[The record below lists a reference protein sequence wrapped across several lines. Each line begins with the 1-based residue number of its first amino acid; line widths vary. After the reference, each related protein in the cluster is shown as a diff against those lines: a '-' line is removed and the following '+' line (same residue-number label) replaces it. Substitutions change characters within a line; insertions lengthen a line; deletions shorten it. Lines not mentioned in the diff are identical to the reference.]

1 MGPTST
7 SGIARSSNSS
17 PSRSRLW
24 PPEGAI
30 GHPPAR
36 ISKARGL
43 HVTASW
49 LREPRLVD
57 RREFAPFWLT
67 IRSQMA
73 AGVLEGRRAC
83 DARPEGSGECNS
95 AAPVYSSTNSTLT
108 ASYVRF
114 QTIAEDGGRE
124 RVQFLLSL
132 ALRYAALSKG
142 AIRARRSQEFGIT
155 RRLPPLRSAH
165 GVDQVNT

>member
-108 ASYVRF
+108 APYVRLQTF
-114 QTIAEDGGRE
+114 QSFRVRE
-124 RVQFLLSL
+124 KADVDPPLP
-132 ALRYAALSKG
+132 LRQCQLCYAAGELISY
-142 AIRARRSQEFGIT
+142 SDPT
-155 RRLPPLRSAH
+155 L
-165 GVDQVNT
+165 